1 MSFAHGSAAASG
13 GAPPSRGRKRGSG
26 STPADVTAPATPAVN
41 AASTSLSHVYKL
53 PRLAAKAALRQNMS
67 LPLLQRLN
75 GGKRL
80 APLPPFRPPALPPSS
95 MALPSNSKNKATS
108 MITINESANESES
121 DRDED
126 QSPLLLSQRPPIDI
140 VKNLQRSRVAE
151 SQLTTST
158 GLETVGSRDDE
169 NSNGNVSDDEAN
181 GVALSK
187 FFDSNEGDTVEDN
200 QYLSLNG
207 EYVDQDLSSRNGM
220 HGFSA
225 GNEFDINECCRY
237 YMNGQA
243 ISPQTRQAVEFVY
256 MIESLTLVT
265 GEDTTDRATLHMKV
279 FDRYKQLVCNI
290 PATRFSQFD
299 LQHQMSIK
307 MYNSKADN
315 SSVPSF
321 YKSAKKVKDST
332 QLII

>member
-1 MSFAHGSAAASG
+1 
-13 GAPPSRGRKRGSG
+13 
-26 STPADVTAPATPAVN
+26 
-41 AASTSLSHVYKL
+41 
-53 PRLAAKAALRQNMS
+53 
-67 LPLLQRLN
+67 
-75 GGKRL
+75 
-80 APLPPFRPPALPPSS
+80 
-95 MALPSNSKNKATS
+95 

-121 DRDED
+121 DKDED

-169 NSNGNVSDDEAN
+169 NSNGDVSDDEEN
-181 GVALSK
+181 GVSLCK
-187 FFDSNEGDTVEDN
+187 FFDSNEGDTVEE
-200 QYLSLNG
+200 NG
-207 EYVDQDLSSRNGM
+207 EYVDQDFSSQNGM

-225 GNEFDINECCRY
+225 GNEFDVNERCRY

-279 FDRYKQLVCNI
+279 FDRYKQLVRNI

-307 MYNSKADN
+307 MYNSKAEN
-315 SSVPSF
+315 GSAPSF
-321 YKSAKKVKDST
+321 YRAARKVKESV
-332 QLII
+332 QAIIRKIPTLPKLPSGRDIFDIRDDFILREYKATMGKVSLLGML